1 MNRRQLYAIT
11 HPLDE
16 RHMAQRLPHARRIRP
31 LDDGALLTTILAVDR

>member
-1 MNRRQLYAIT
+1 MNRRQIYALT

-16 RHMAQRLPHARRIRP
+16 AHMTQHMPACTRRRT